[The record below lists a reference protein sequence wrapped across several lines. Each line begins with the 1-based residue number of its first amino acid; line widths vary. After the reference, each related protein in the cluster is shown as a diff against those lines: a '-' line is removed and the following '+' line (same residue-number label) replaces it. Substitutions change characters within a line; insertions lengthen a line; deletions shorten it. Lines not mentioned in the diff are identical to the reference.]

1 MRGLLYN
8 AAGLTL
14 KLPGD
19 ISDNPIMSETKVQLA
34 IPGREELSLD
44 VSGEKPLLTGVGDL
58 AFLKLLKDYR
68 VKLESGLDLVQPPEG
83 KSTGELMLR
92 EAILRAQG
100 KWDFPFKEDET
111 CHCRVVSTE
120 KVNQAILVGAHTPR
134 EVSEMTSASTACGTC
149 RPDVEAMIEYRL
161 KN

>member
-1 MRGLLYN
+1 
-8 AAGLTL
+8 
-14 KLPGD
+14 
-19 ISDNPIMSETKVQLA
+19 MSETKVHLS

-44 VSGEKPLLTGVGDL
+44 VSSGKAVLTGVGDL
-58 AFLKLLKDYR
+58 QFLNLLKDYR
-68 VKLESGLDLVQPPEG
+68 AQLESGFESVKPPEG

-92 EAILRAQG
+92 EAILRVQG
-100 KWDFPFKEDET
+100 KWDFPFKEEET

-149 RPDVEAMIEYRL
+149 RPDVEAMIDYRI
-161 KN
+161 K